1 VVERTLQIAILGDHE
16 NAVSIGL
23 RNFPTHKLILI
34 TPNQTVEKANKLA
47 TKLHD
52 DIHRLTIEIVTAKDD
67 TLSTILVVIAQTI
80 RQNSDS
86 FQEILINVGSASRSQ
101 VTAGI
106 AAAYIFGVR
115 AFDITGEDPVIVPV
129 LKLGYREMVSGAKLE
144 ILRALE
150 KMGQVNSL
158 KDLARASNYGKPLL
172 SYHIKGTE
180 QTRGLLGLGLVEV
193 KHLKQGRLQV
203 KLTTLAQTLL
213 STAFTDSA

>member
-1 VVERTLQIAILGDHE
+1 MPERTIQIAILGDNE

-52 DIHRLTIEIVTAKDD
+52 IHNLTIEIVKTKDD
-67 TLSTILVVIAQTI
+67 NLPTILGTITQTI
-80 RQNSDS
+80 QQNADS
-86 FQEILINVGSASRSQ
+86 FQEALINVGSANRNQ

-106 AAAYIFGVR
+106 AAAYLYGVR
-115 AFDITGEDPVIVPV
+115 AFDVTGEDPVLIPV
-129 LKLGYREMVSGAKLE
+129 LRLGYREMVSGVKLE
-144 ILRALE
+144 ILRTLE
-150 KMGQVNSL
+150 KVGQVNSL
-158 KDLARASNYGKPLL
+158 EELARASNYGKPLL

-203 KLTTLAQTLL
+203 KLTTLARTLL
-213 STAFTDSA
+213 STTFTASA